1 MWFTRELAVL
11 GGRSAPG
18 CFKLLPASIKGTDMT
33 NFSIDFVSPP
43 TFDSLAVEVS
53 FCSQLLCR
61 IDRERQDGA
70 LEVEFFHLARALGDE
85 VTMKLSLAEFLQ
97 VVEHASAELLAIPP
111 ASPPREV
118 PAKS

>member
-1 MWFTRELAVL
+1 LS
-11 GGRSAPG
+11 GRRLAPG
-18 CFKLLPASIKGTDMT
+18 YFKLLPASMTGAGMT

-70 LEVEFFHLARALGDE
+70 LEVEFFHLARVLRDE
-85 VTMKLSLAEFLQ
+85 VTLKFSLADFLQ

-111 ASPPREV
+111 ASLSQEV
-118 PAKS
+118 PGKT